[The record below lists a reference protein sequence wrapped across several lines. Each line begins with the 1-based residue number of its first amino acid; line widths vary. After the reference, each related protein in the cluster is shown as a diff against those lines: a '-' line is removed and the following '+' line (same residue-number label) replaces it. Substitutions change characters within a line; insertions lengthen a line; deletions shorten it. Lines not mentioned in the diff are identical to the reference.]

1 MKGLESPTKIQPS
14 ISFIKK
20 ITHVVFQPLKKLK
33 QSLKIPDQE
42 NVKPGCFT
50 K

>member
-1 MKGLESPTKIQPS
+1 MKGLESYKNSTKYK
-14 ISFIKK
+14 FIFKK